1 MYIYNVTINIDDSVH
16 EEWKGWMMGIHIPEV
31 LATGLF
37 QDCRFTRVMV
47 DEETGTTYSIQYR
60 FKDMVDF
67 QLYQQMY
74 APALQAKTKER
85 YEGKF
90 VAFRTLLELI
100 DEQTP

>member
-16 EEWKGWMMGIHIPEV
+16 EEWKGWMMGVHIPEGW
-31 LATGLF
+31 ATGLC
-37 QDCRFTRVMV
+37 QDGRFTRGRG
-47 DEETGTTYSIQYR
+47 DEESGTTYSIQYR